1 MTSVNLTKKTMNKN
15 AKIKKEN
22 IANKKKNRQRA
33 KTLIE
38 EDYLRDIIMN
48 SINQESQTNNTFF
61 KNDNNYKKEKQ
72 KNNIY
77 KSLNQLKNK
86 SSYSSS
92 VNDMIIKSPSQ
103 RNNINFNININMNN
117 NNYKKLIYHYHG
129 YHVHNKSS
137 VNYSYANNTSNNVNK
152 INKKKLKI

>member
-1 MTSVNLTKKTMNKN
+1 MNKN

-61 KNDNNYKKEKQ
+61 KNDNNSKKEKQ
-72 KNNIY
+72 KANIY

-137 VNYSYANNTSNNVNK
+137 VNYSYANNTSHNVNK